1 MLIKVI
7 NDNVKVTA
15 ISQRLK
21 IRGYEL
27 WNIIYRLYKMKTF
40 YFAKVNVSFHVKVI
54 DRQCLS
60 LLRHFFHQ
68 HTSPPVSLHG
78 QLLWR
83 EFFYTV
89 AADTANFD
97 KMEGNPVCKQI
108 PWDTNEEYLKAWK
121 EVSVETSRD

>member
-40 YFAKVNVSFHVKVI
+40 YFAKVNVSFHVKVA
-54 DRQCLS
+54 DRHCLFVTFEAFLS
-60 LLRHFFHQ
+60 SAYI
-68 HTSPPVSLHG
+68 SPRFPTWSAFVEGIFLH
-78 QLLWR
+78 
-83 EFFYTV
+83 
-89 AADTANFD
+89 
-97 KMEGNPVCKQI
+97 
-108 PWDTNEEYLKAWK
+108 
-121 EVSVETSRD
+121 SSSRYSKF